1 MIFTLFG
8 ILITSIAVSP
18 TFGENESIVVSTD
31 KSAYSENDVISIYG
45 EIKYIALGD
54 QISLIVQAPNGNIV
68 QLDQMTVESDKKF
81 NTEINPNGP
90 YWKTPGMYKITI
102 TQNENNQATAYFE
115 FTGITSPS
123 VNEEA
128 VAEESEAVAE
138 ESEAVAEESEAVAE
152 EGTVEEAV
160 AEEGT
165 VEEAVAEESE
175 VTIIDSIITATSI
188 TIQDST
194 DLISYEITNGKV
206 INSIP
211 DLDAVSLLLYIESTD
226 DGSITLTI
234 PRSVLD
240 ATINSEDD
248 QFFVLVDGEEVD
260 FEEIATSTERTLTIN
275 FMAGTE
281 EIEIIGTFVIPEFG
295 TIAAMILAV
304 AIISIVAISA
314 KSRPGMLS
322 RY

>member
-31 KSAYSENDVISIYG
+31 KSSYSENDVISIYG

-81 NTEINPNGP
+81 SAEINPNGP

-128 VAEESEAVAE
+128 VAEESEA
-138 ESEAVAEESEAVAE
+138 
-152 EGTVEEAV
+152 
-160 AEEGT
+160 
-165 VEEAVAEESE
+165 
-175 VTIIDSIITATSI
+175 TIIDSIITATSI